1 MIQKIE
7 KGKERKK
14 KNFENSTSLSKRLT
28 LIHAN
33 DSNDL
38 HIIFLSHVSLI
49 LFLMSIHS
57 VQ

>member
-28 LIHAN
+28 LTHAN
-33 DSNDL
+33 DFNDL
-38 HIIFLSHVSLI
+38 HIIFLS
-49 LFLMSIHS
+49 FMCP
-57 VQ
+57 